1 MNHVTRDVAVRKVHI
16 WEALPEELWTQ
27 LKAGMRWQ
35 QYASGQ
41 TIFPDGDSDNCLCL
55 LWSGKARVYARSSDS
70 AHTALLR
77 TMHAGALFG
86 VHCIFNADMPPQS
99 TIVANAEC
107 SVLLIPSSLW
117 EEILM
122 SHQETMKRYLRF
134 LTQRIEFLNQK
145 IQYLTA
151 GCAERRL
158 ALYLVSQISEDETP
172 TRLDISAVS
181 LADLL
186 DLGRASLYRAM
197 DRLTEDGYLTRDGH
211 EYTLHNR
218 DSLLTHY
225 T

>member
-1 MNHVTRDVAVRKVHI
+1 MNDASRDIAVRKFHI
-16 WEALPEELWTQ
+16 WEALPDELWTR
-27 LKAGMRWQ
+27 LKAGMRWH
-35 QYASGQ
+35 QYAPGQ

-55 LWSGKARVYARSSDS
+55 LWSGKARVYARSTDS

-99 TIVANAEC
+99 TIIANAEC
-107 SVLLIPSSLW
+107 SVLLIPSALW
-117 EEILM
+117 EEILTA
-122 SHQETMKRYLRF
+122 HPETMKRYLRF

-158 ALYLVSQISEDETP
+158 ALYLLSQIPKDEIP

-186 DLGRASLYRAM
+186 DLGRASLYRAI
-197 DRLTEDGYLTRDGH
+197 DQLSEDGFLVRNGH
-211 EYTLHNR
+211 EYRLLQR
-218 DSLLTHY
+218 DKLSSYYH
-225 T
+225 